1 VKVKYIH
8 ITGFLVLALS
18 VFSCSQESKSKI
30 GFMENARVFEEF
42 EMKKDYDNRIEED
55 MSLEVKFM
63 DSLELVIDQVIESG
77 DSLKVLRLKKQYF
90 AVEQK
95 YRQKFDENSSRY
107 TQEVNDRLNEYVEK
121 YAEQEGLDFI
131 LGSYG
136 QGNLMYANDSKN
148 ISDDLI
154 KYINSMYH
162 KK

>member
-18 VFSCSQESKSKI
+18 VFSCSQESKPKI

-136 QGNLMYANDSKN
+136 QGNLMYENDSKN

-162 KK
+162 K

>member
-1 VKVKYIH
+1 MKVKYIH

-18 VFSCSQESKSKI
+18 VFSCSQESKPKI